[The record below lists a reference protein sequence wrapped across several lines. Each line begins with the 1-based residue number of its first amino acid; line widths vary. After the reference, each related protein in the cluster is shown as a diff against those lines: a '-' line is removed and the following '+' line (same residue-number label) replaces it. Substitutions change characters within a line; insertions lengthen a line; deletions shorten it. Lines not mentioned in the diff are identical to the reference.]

1 MKLETLTQVNV
12 ERAARRPVIVITDT
26 ANGEQRLVKA
36 KDIATDPLSAELSK
50 QLRMGKSGTIESGG
64 KKLFL
69 NVYAPT
75 ARLVIV
81 GAVHISQALAPLAR
95 SLDYDV
101 TVVDPRTAFASPER
115 FPDVP
120 LIAEWPD
127 VALPPLNIDHY
138 TAFVAVTHDPK
149 IDDPALLHAFARDC
163 FYIGALGS
171 RKTHAKRAERLKAQ
185 GASRCRHRAHPCADR
200 AFHRRGVAVGDRGLD
215 HGRDHRRAAAAERNR
230 EGAGGMKFGPAS
242 PADAIG
248 GVTVHTLRQG
258 SLVLKKGTTIGP
270 AEVEAL
276 NKAGVKEVVVVRLE
290 EGDVSE
296 DDAAA
301 SIAQAVAGEGVNVER
316 AFTGRSNLFAAQAG
330 VLVVD
335 RAAVDRINGVDEAIT
350 FATLSAF
357 KPVVEGEMIATVKLI
372 PFGVEAKLRDAAVDV
387 AGKGTLRIAPYII
400 KKVGVVSTLLPGLAP
415 KVIDKTLRVTA
426 ERLAPAGASIIAER
440 RVPHDEADLASSIK
454 ELLGLG
460 AELVIVF
467 GASAIADRRDV
478 IPAAIT
484 EIGGQIEHFG
494 MPVDPGNLLLIGS
507 AGGVPVL
514 GAPGCARSPVEN
526 GFDWVLM
533 RLLAGLKVTR
543 AELTGM
549 GVGGLLMEIVTRPQP
564 RTVADLEANRNV
576 TAIVLAAG
584 RSTRMGGPNKLLAEI
599 DGKKLVRIVA
609 EQALASKAT
618 DVIVV
623 TGHQADLVEQ
633 ALAGLNVKFVR
644 NPDFAGG
651 LASSVKAGI
660 AAVPDNADGAV
671 VCLGDM
677 PLISAKLIDR
687 LIETF
692 APDRGHLIAV
702 PVSDGRRGN
711 PVLWSRR
718 FFRELMT
725 LDGDVGARHL
735 IAKHAEAV
743 AEVPVDGQSAFLD
756 IDTPQAL
763 EAARG
768 S

>member
-1 MKLETLTQVNV
+1 MKLETLTQVNA

-50 QLRMGKSGTIESGG
+50 QLRMGKSGMIESGG

-149 IDDPALLHAFARDC
+149 IDDPALLHAFERDC

-185 GASRCRHRAHPCADR
+185 GAIGCRHRAHPCADR
-200 AFHRRGVAVGDRGLD
+200 PFHRRGVAVGDRGLD

-276 NKAGVKEVVVVRLE
+276 NKAGVKEIVVVRLE

-296 DDAAA
+296 DVAAA

-335 RAAVDRINGVDEAIT
+335 RSAVDRINGVDEAIT
-350 FATLSAF
+350 FATL
-357 KPVVEGEMIATVKLI
+357 VRLQ
-372 PFGVEAKLRDAAVDV
+372 
-387 AGKGTLRIAPYII
+387 AGGR
-400 KKVGVVSTLLPGLAP
+400 
-415 KVIDKTLRVTA
+415 
-426 ERLAPAGASIIAER
+426 
-440 RVPHDEADLASSIK
+440 
-454 ELLGLG
+454 
-460 AELVIVF
+460 
-467 GASAIADRRDV
+467 RRDDRNGKTHSV
-478 IPAAIT
+478 RR
-484 EIGGQIEHFG
+484 
-494 MPVDPGNLLLIGS
+494 
-507 AGGVPVL
+507 
-514 GAPGCARSPVEN
+514 RS
-526 GFDWVLM
+526 
-533 RLLAGLKVTR
+533 
-543 AELTGM
+543 
-549 GVGGLLMEIVTRPQP
+549 
-564 RTVADLEANRNV
+564 
-576 TAIVLAAG
+576 
-584 RSTRMGGPNKLLAEI
+584 
-599 DGKKLVRIVA
+599 
-609 EQALASKAT
+609 
-618 DVIVV
+618 
-623 TGHQADLVEQ
+623 
-633 ALAGLNVKFVR
+633 
-644 NPDFAGG
+644 
-651 LASSVKAGI
+651 
-660 AAVPDNADGAV
+660 
-671 VCLGDM
+671 
-677 PLISAKLIDR
+677 
-687 LIETF
+687 
-692 APDRGHLIAV
+692 
-702 PVSDGRRGN
+702 
-711 PVLWSRR
+711 
-718 FFRELMT
+718 
-725 LDGDVGARHL
+725 
-735 IAKHAEAV
+735 
-743 AEVPVDGQSAFLD
+743 
-756 IDTPQAL
+756 
-763 EAARG
+763 EAARCRR
-768 S
+768 